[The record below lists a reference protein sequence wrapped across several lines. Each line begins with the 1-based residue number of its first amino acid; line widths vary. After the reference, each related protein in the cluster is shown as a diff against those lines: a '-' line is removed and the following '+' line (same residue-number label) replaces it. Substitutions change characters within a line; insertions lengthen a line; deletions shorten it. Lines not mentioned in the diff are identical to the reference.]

1 MKLPLYR
8 KITLHTQ
15 LTKDQV
21 RQVILENT
29 TPRDNTILGVFNKQ
43 PSTKFKGFL
52 YKDYFRIERVI
63 TYWNSFIP
71 LISGQ
76 LNTLPNGT
84 EVTLTFKPYAF
95 VVVFI
100 IIWTGILLFATA
112 ITFINGIN
120 HDTLTKEA
128 LIPIGMLIF
137 GSILFTTLFNSEF
150 DSAKEELIK
159 ILKSPEKD

>member
-1 MKLPLYR
+1 
-8 KITLHTQ
+8 
-15 LTKDQV
+15 
-21 RQVILENT
+21 
-29 TPRDNTILGVFNKQ
+29 
-43 PSTKFKGFL
+43 
-52 YKDYFRIERVI
+52 
-63 TYWNSFIP
+63 
-71 LISGQ
+71 
-76 LNTLPNGT
+76 
-84 EVTLTFKPYAF
+84 
-95 VVVFI
+95 VFI